1 VIVFAL
7 FAADGFVLP
16 ADPVATGLFSLL
28 FVAGLLFVVAGTVGD
43 VTVGSQQVRW
53 HAFSGMGTLAIGL
66 TLSTGLVVSPQ
77 LDSAAGQ
84 VFIGLLAIANAL
96 LFGYMG
102 FDQIRGG
109 QYAEL
114 GVP

>member
-1 VIVFAL
+1 
-7 FAADGFVLP
+7 
-16 ADPVATGLFSLL
+16 
-28 FVAGLLFVVAGTVGD
+28 
-43 VTVGSQQVRW
+43 
-53 HAFSGMGTLAIGL
+53 MGTLAIGL
-66 TLSTGLVVSPQ
+66 TLSTGLVASPQ